1 VYETVHTTIT
11 AIVSVHTSA
20 VHSHAHLPADTHTC
34 ASIHCV
40 DCRSTQNTH
49 NKFQSLNKLSCK
61 RAHTQVLKLVRGENK
76 EGIKFDRIVIDTA
89 PTGHTL
95 RMLSYPEFLDEFF
108 EKIIKIRGRFVPG
121 IQPIFHRFS
130 MNCTIVTAAP

>member
-1 VYETVHTTIT
+1 MAEYRIKLGYNYYLANQKYDNKTKKYTFDQIKLKKYYTK
-11 AIVSVHTSA
+11 SA
-20 VHSHAHLPADTHTC
+20 TLTGK
-34 ASIHCV
+34 
-40 DCRSTQNTH
+40 N
-49 NKFQSLNKLSCK
+49 
-61 RAHTQVLKLVRGENK
+61 
-76 EGIKFDRIVIDTA
+76 DRIVIDTA

-130 MNCTIVTAAP
+130 MNCTIVTAAS